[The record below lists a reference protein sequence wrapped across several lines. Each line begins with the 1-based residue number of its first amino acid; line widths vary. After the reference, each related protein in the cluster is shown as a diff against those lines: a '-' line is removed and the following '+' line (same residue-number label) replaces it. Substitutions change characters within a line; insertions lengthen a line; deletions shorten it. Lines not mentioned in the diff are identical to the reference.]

1 MMKKIFLISNL
12 ISVLIFGMFGIFGVV
27 SAQGITI
34 GCCFNKSSQQKIQSL
49 RSDCTGSQEV
59 WTAGLCQTQTPGQ
72 TPNAGCTIENGREI
86 CKLENPIGT
95 GQKGTTEASVIIAT
109 VIKAA
114 LGIIGAITLLMF
126 VYGGFQW
133 LTSAGNAEKVT
144 AGTQTMIWAVIGVAL
159 VLGSYIL
166 LSTFLNF
173 LTRNG

>member
-1 MMKKIFLISNL
+1 MIAKKVFLITIL
-12 ISVLIFGMFGIFGVV
+12 TLGIFGFFDPA
-27 SAQGITI
+27 SAQQANL
-34 GCCFNKSSQQKIQSL
+34 GCCFNKSSQQKIPSL

-59 WTAGLCQTQTPGQ
+59 WTAGPCQTQTPGQ
-72 TPNAGCTIENGREI
+72 TPNTGCTIENGREI
-86 CKLENPIGT
+86 CKLENPIGS
-95 GQKGTTEASVIIAT
+95 GQKGTTEVSVIIAT